1 MKPTILAVLFASV
14 IASAQQQQQPQ
25 QRTVPTSAGPAPAV
39 DINEMPLPVPA
50 PDSVWMEDLTM
61 LEIRDA
67 IKAGKTT
74 ALVVS
79 GGVEQNGPYLATS
92 KHNDIMRV
100 NADSIARSLG
110 NALVAPMVLVQPG
123 NPERA
128 TEPGTIF
135 LSIDSYKAV
144 LTDTATSL
152 KAQGFTN
159 IVLMSDNAGGAQ
171 TGMKDVAD
179 TLSAKWNGNP
189 ARVVFV
195 PEYFNYAD
203 VGTFTREKLGIDE
216 RKADGFHD
224 NYYMTAMTIAQNP
237 ANVRMEQRIK
247 AGKFVINGVNL
258 APASKTIADGKKIIA
273 FRTEATVNAIRKALQ
288 K

>member
-1 MKPTILAVLFASV
+1 MKPTILAIFLVAVL
-14 IASAQQQQQPQ
+14 ASAQQPQ

-39 DINEMPLPVPA
+39 DITDMPLPVPA
-50 PDSVWMEDLTM
+50 LNSVWMEELTM

-74 ALVVS
+74 VLVVS
-79 GGVEQNGPYLATS
+79 GGVEENGPYLATN
-92 KHNDIMRV
+92 KHNDIMHA
-100 NADSIARSLG
+100 NAESIARSLG
-110 NALVAPMVLVQPG
+110 NALVAPIVSLQPG

-135 LSIDSYKAV
+135 LSLESYKAI
-144 LTDTATSL
+144 LSDTATSL
-152 KAQGFTN
+152 KSQGFKN
-159 IVLMSDNAGGAQ
+159 IVMVSDNAGGAQ
-171 TGMKDVAD
+171 TGMKDIAD
-179 TLSAKWNGNP
+179 ALNAKWNGNP
-189 ARVVFV
+189 AQVIYV

-224 NYYMTAMTIAQNP
+224 NYYMTAQTIAQNSGH
-237 ANVRMEQRIK
+237 VRMEERIK

-258 APASKTIADGKKIIA
+258 APASKTIEDGRKIIA
-273 FRTEATVNAIRKALQ
+273 FRTEATVAAIKRAMSK
-288 K
+288 